1 MRRGGPGQCR
11 ASQRGGAFGT
21 QGAHAG
27 EGTRVLTGRTRTRE
41 RVREYSQE
49 ERARVGAERGAV
61 DERDEQPRLRRAGVR
76 VCERVRVCARLL
88 VGARLCACVWV
99 RAPTWVGPSPGA
111 MRAGER
117 LGVRRRESS
126 SASKEQLRQRMAL

>member
-1 MRRGGPGQCR
+1 MRRGVPGQCR
-11 ASQRGGAFGT
+11 ASRRGGAFGT

-27 EGTRVLTGRTRTRE
+27 EGYESTHRRNTSAGDG
-41 RVREYSQE
+41 VREYSQE

-76 VCERVRVCARLL
+76 VCERVRVCARLFL
-88 VGARLCACVWV
+88 GARLCARV

-111 MRAGER
+111 MWAGER

-126 SASKEQLRQRMAL
+126 SASKEQLRQLKAL